1 MKKKEFPERT
11 LTGTLRDE
19 IDQLE
24 QGQLEELRHRS
35 VGVDLAGL
43 CQVSLPSAEVSL
55 GGGEQI
61 SDLGLIQA
69 EGFPALSERLSER
82 QRLACHALRLIR
94 REHPP

>member
-24 QGQLEELRHRS
+24 QGDLEELRHRS

-43 CQVSLPSAEVSL
+43 CQVSLPSTEVSL

-69 EGFPALSERLSER
+69 EGFPALPERLSER
-82 QRLACHALRLIR
+82 QRLACHALRLMR
-94 REHPP
+94 REPS